1 MTKIQFHTDHYI
13 YINQL
18 LCGDLEIFDS
28 NKELITKI
36 SCQNQPIRIL
46 KSILLNK
53 IDSVTDFITFLK
65 WFAVGTYEG
74 VESYKNKQ
82 QVLCS
87 MYATDLKKLFN
98 DIYKTNYRREIYEHI
113 REIGNIYILCDTEFI
128 YNSLKESEEEV
139 EE

>member
-36 SCQNQPIRIL
+36 SCQKQPIRIL

-74 VESYKNKQ
+74 VQNYKNKE

-87 MYATDLKKLFN
+87 TTISNLIKLFN
-98 DIYKTNYRREIYEHI
+98 DIYKTNYRKEIYEHI

-128 YNSLKESEEEV
+128 YNHIKESEEEV